1 MTAPADPERVYA
13 IGDIHGWIEPLAE
26 VHAAIGADL
35 ASRPVASHAV
45 VHIGDYCDRGPATPE
60 VIEFLLAG
68 EARGAP
74 WVNLFGNHD
83 RMFRLF
89 LDQPGGRDP
98 RLRAEYGWLS
108 DRLGG
113 RTTLEDY
120 GVAMPA
126 DIHPDGAELHDAAQ
140 AVVPAAHRAFLAGLA
155 LTWRWRDVL
164 FVHAGVRPG
173 VPLGQQYEE
182 DLIWIRDEFHNS
194 RADHGALIV
203 HGHTPVDEVE
213 DHGNRIAIDTGAA
226 YGGPVSC
233 VVFEGGGVRLLGGR
247 RLR

>member
-1 MTAPADPERVYA
+1 MAAEPDRVYA
-13 IGDIHGWIEPLAE
+13 IGDIHGHLSLLRG
-26 VHAAIGADL
+26 VHDEIASDL
-35 ASRPVASHAV
+35 SARPCNSHAV
-45 VHIGDYCDRGPATPE
+45 VHIGDYVDRGPDSPG
-60 VIEFLLAG
+60 VIEFLLEGAVRG
-68 EARGAP
+68 EP
-74 WVNLFGNHD
+74 WINLLGNHD

-113 RTTLEDY
+113 RTTLAAY

-126 DIHPDGAELHDAAQ
+126 DIHPDGAELHDATQ
-140 AVVPAAHRAFLAGLA
+140 AVVPSAHRAFLTS
-155 LTWRWRDVL
+155 LTLSWRWRGVL

-173 VPLGQQYEE
+173 VPLGEQSED
-182 DLIWIRDEFHNS
+182 DLIWIRDEFHQS

-203 HGHTPVDEVE
+203 HGHTPVSEVE

>member
-1 MTAPADPERVYA
+1 MAAEPDRVYA
-13 IGDIHGWIEPLAE
+13 IGDIHGHLSLLRG
-26 VHAAIGADL
+26 VHDGIARDL
-35 ASRPVASHAV
+35 SARPCASHAV
-45 VHIGDYCDRGPATPE
+45 VHIGDYVDRGPDSPG
-60 VIEFLLAG
+60 VIEFLLEGAVRG
-68 EARGAP
+68 EP
-74 WVNLFGNHD
+74 WINLLGNHD

-247 RLR
+247 RLS

>member
-1 MTAPADPERVYA
+1 MTAARVYA
-13 IGDIHGWIEPLAE
+13 VGDIHGHLDLLRDAHEGIARDLAE
-26 VHAAIGADL
+26 
-35 ASRPVASHAV
+35 RPCATHVV
-45 VHIGDYCDRGPATPE
+45 VHIGDYVDRGPDSPG
-60 VIEFLLAG
+60 VIDFLLAG
-68 EARGAP
+68 AARGAP
-74 WVNLFGNHD
+74 WVNLLGNHD
-83 RMFRLF
+83 RMFRRF
-89 LDQPGGRDP
+89 LDRPGGRDP

-113 RTTLEDY
+113 RTTLAAY
-120 GVAMPA
+120 GVEVPA
-126 DIHPDGAELHDAAQ
+126 DVHPDGAELHDAAQ
-140 AVVPAAHRAFLAGLA
+140 VTVPAAHRAFLAGLA
-155 LTWRWRDVL
+155 LSWRWRDVL

-173 VPLGQQYEE
+173 VPLGQQSEE

-233 VVFEGGGVRLLGGR
+233 VVFEDGGVRLLGGR